1 LTCIAL
7 DDEPLALQLLEN
19 YILRTAMLQ
28 PLGFFTDP
36 DLAAARLAQ
45 GGIDLLFLDIQM
57 PDMNGLEFLKY
68 RTPPPLVV
76 LTTAYAEFAVE
87 GFNLDAIDYLLKP
100 FSFARFSK
108 AVEKATDRHTFL
120 KMPAIQAVPAGLD
133 TLFVKSGYQMISV
146 AMDRIIAMEGFDDY
160 VKIHLTG
167 QVNPV
172 LTKRSL
178 KSLLAVLPPD
188 KFIQVHRSFIVARD
202 KIVSWRR
209 SSIRM
214 PGNRLVPIGK
224 KYERALIIG
233 EMK

>member
-19 YILRTAMLQ
+19 YVSRIAALQ
-28 PLGFFTDP
+28 PQGFFTDP
-36 DLAAARLAQ
+36 DLAGARLAQ

-57 PDMNGLEFLKY
+57 PDINGLAFLKY
-68 RTPPPLVV
+68 LTAPPIVV

-100 FSFARFSK
+100 FSFDRFSK
-108 AVEKATDRHTFL
+108 AVAKATDRHLFL
-120 KMPAIQAVPAGLD
+120 QTPAIRPEPPGVD
-133 TLFVKSGYQMISV
+133 TLFVKSGYQIV
-146 AMDRIIAMEGFDDY
+146 PVDLDRIIAMEGFDDY

-178 KSLLAVLPPD
+178 KSLLAIIPAD
-188 KFIQVHRSFIVARD
+188 KFIQVHRSFIIARD
-202 KIVSWRR
+202 KIISWRR
-209 SSIRM
+209 DSVRM

-224 KYERALIIG
+224 KYGRALASLEI
-233 EMK
+233 K